1 MPYCKQCGECFDDW
15 NKIVNEIKDGLDK
28 LEEDASN
35 LAVASGSSVK
45 DFTSEYAL
53 LEDKLN
59 DIRKI
64 IPLNYT
70 DRQLKMLNDLM
81 TSIK

>member
-1 MPYCKQCGECFDDW
+1 M
-15 NKIVNEIKDGLDK
+15 
-28 LEEDASN
+28 EEDASN
-35 LAVASGSSVK
+35 LAVSSGSNVK
-45 DFTSEYAL
+45 DFTSEYAM

-81 TSIK
+81 QNIKYTNKTLISTKPPTQIF

>member
-1 MPYCKQCGECFDDW
+1 MEQHLNSNSFFFKDDL
-15 NKIVNEIKDGLDK
+15 EK

-35 LAVASGSSVK
+35 MAVASGSSVK
-45 DFTSEYAL
+45 DFTSEYAM

-59 DIRKI
+59 DIRKL

-70 DRQLKMLNDLM
+70 DRQLKMLNELM
-81 TSIK
+81 QNIK

>member
-1 MPYCKQCGECFDDW
+1 MEQHLNSYSFFFKDDL
-15 NKIVNEIKDGLDK
+15 EK

-35 LAVASGSSVK
+35 MAVASGSSVK
-45 DFTSEYAL
+45 DFTSEYAM

-59 DIRKI
+59 DIRKL

-70 DRQLKMLNDLM
+70 DRQLKMLNELM
-81 TSIK
+81 QNIK